1 MHLFDLKSAAL
12 ELLVERL
19 GLADP
24 DRWTWCLRN
33 RGGPFP
39 QCPIFDYTVIQRNF
53 DPITLAPSRYV
64 NGNLY
69 TYVIRR
75 IFPRPPILAMPTSTS
90 GSGGF
95 LPQRRSLARDQLP
108 SIRLLWVSP
117 HQPHPRDDVGGLRY
131 LYRTNNMNIEGA
143 GAGTLTYVTDTAQT
157 NLLYTSNLTTLA
169 SQALTTNAAALQAL
183 YPDLSIASTTA
194 IYTNIWVTNITAYF
208 TNRPFDP
215 IGTPPRLTFAT
226 NRTLTVQTWYHHTFN
241 NVVEFQFINNVW
253 TTVPLPDIVHHT
265 GYAWITVQTTAVTNA
280 PWTPIGSGL
289 ATNITTVTYLT
300 NQVVGAY
307 FIVPTNLCGVS
318 ITALQATLDTCTTN
332 VVLSATNAASGSVTN
347 NSTNNFSQVVIEYF
361 TQKVFLA
368 NPILCLTNSVAVRQ
382 GIEKVSFVRRDY
394 DSLLG
399 QFYYPITNY
408 YTLTAVTNNQLFP
421 QRIQRVVNRPD
432 ILFRASDLAGGCPT
446 VCRLLFGPRRTTA
459 PMVSSRTWL
468 APARLRGP

>member
-1 MHLFDLKSAAL
+1 M
-12 ELLVERL
+12 
-19 GLADP
+19 
-24 DRWTWCLRN
+24 
-33 RGGPFP
+33 
-39 QCPIFDYTVIQRNF
+39 IQRNF
-53 DPITLAPSRYV
+53 DPVTLAPSRYV
-64 NGNLY
+64 NGNLF
-69 TYVIRR
+69 TYVIDQSCSPDFGDADEFVVDPTGMYLSAVASPK
-75 IFPRPPILAMPTSTS
+75 ISYPRTPYYGYFHTSLT
-90 GSGGF
+90 
-95 LPQRRSLARDQLP
+95 
-108 SIRLLWVSP
+108 
-117 HQPHPRDDVGGLRY
+117 RDDVGGLRY
-131 LYRTNNMNIEGA
+131 LYRASNKNVEAA
-143 GAGTLTYVTDTAQT
+143 GAGTLTYVTDTTQT

-289 ATNITTVTYLT
+289 ATNFTTITYLT

-318 ITALQATLDTCTTN
+318 ITALQATLDTYTTN
-332 VVLSATNAASGSVTN
+332 VVLSATNISGSVTN

-361 TQKVFLA
+361 AQKVFLA
-368 NPILCLTNSVAVRQ
+368 NPILCLTNSVALRQ

-408 YTLTAVTNNQLFP
+408 YTLTAVTNNTLFT
-421 QRIQRVVNRPD
+421 QRIQRDRDPAGHPLPGLRSGRVVPLHSDRRPD
-432 ILFRASDLAGGCPT
+432 RAELQHQWRAAEPG
-446 VCRLLFGPRRTTA
+446 RPRHH
-459 PMVSSRTWL
+459 
-468 APARLRGP
+468 RGAHDCSV